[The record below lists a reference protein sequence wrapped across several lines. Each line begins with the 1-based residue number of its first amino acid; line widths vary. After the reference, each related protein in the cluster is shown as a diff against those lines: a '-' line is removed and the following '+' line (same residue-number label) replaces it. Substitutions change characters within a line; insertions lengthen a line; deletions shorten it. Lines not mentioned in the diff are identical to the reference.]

1 MNFFRDLRFVAVL
14 CVCLCAVIEARA
26 GIIIDTPSGLTLGD
40 QFRIAFVT
48 LNTTQ
53 ATSSDIAYYNSFVT
67 NDAVSQAGGGGNQV
81 VYGGTVLTWSA
92 IGSTSSV
99 SAITNIGAFGVPVYL
114 ASGTR
119 VSSSDDASGLWSGSL
134 LAPINGFLTY
144 PSSFDTAVWTG
155 TGLNGTSDGSFALGV
170 TGEFGPMTGLSNKSN
185 GDWIADGSLSS
196 GNRMSMYGISQVLT
210 VTGVPEIDPAG
221 MGSVLALVGGA
232 LGLLERRRVK
242 AG

>member
-1 MNFFRDLRFVAVL
+1 MNFFRGLRFVAVW
-14 CVCLCAVIEARA
+14 CFCLCAVIEARA
-26 GIIIDTPSGLTLGD
+26 GIIIGTPPGLSPGD

-48 LNTTQ
+48 LGITQ
-53 ATSSDIAYYNSFVT
+53 ATSSDIAHYNTFVT

-119 VSSSDDASGLWSGSL
+119 VSSSDNASGLWSGSL

-144 PSSFDTAVWTG
+144 PSFFDTGVWTG
-155 TGLNGTSDGSFALGV
+155 TGLGGTSAGSFALGV
-170 TGEFGPMTGLSNKSN
+170 GGEFGPMTGLSNKSN
-185 GDWIADGSLSS
+185 DDWIQAGSLSS
-196 GNRMSMYGISQVLT
+196 GNSMSMYGISQVLT
-210 VTGVPEIDPAG
+210 VAAVPEIEPAG
-221 MGSVLALVGGA
+221 MGSVFALVGGS
-232 LGLLERRRVK
+232 LGVLERRRRT
-242 AG
+242 A